1 MLAIISFSP
10 CTPLMP
16 IPDRPIREKGVC
28 CVRSVIGW
36 SNLVINKLFSATVTV
51 FSPVLALI
59 RAPTIIRNN
68 TSNKKNDKNTP
79 SMEANM
85 NLKNCFI
92 AMLAFDVNILKLPL
106 MNDVYL
112 SLGSNLGK
120 RQENLA
126 ADSRELQNML
136 GTPLQQD

>member
-1 MLAIISFSP
+1 
-10 CTPLMP
+10 MP

-28 CVRSVIGW
+28 GVRSGIGW

-85 NLKNCFI
+85 NLKNR
-92 AMLAFDVNILKLPL
+92 
-106 MNDVYL
+106 
-112 SLGSNLGK
+112 SEEHTS
-120 RQENLA
+120 
-126 ADSRELQNML
+126 ELQSLMRNSYAVFCL
-136 GTPLQQD
+136 KKKKQKRSKK